1 MSIIKKEQEGNEMEQ
16 PKDAQCRKAYIMGYR
31 DGVRD
36 AQSGKDLA
44 NIDSDLLKLP
54 VEAMEI
60 TSRACNCLLW
70 ANCYTIGEVL
80 RLDTDD
86 IRRIRNMGPT
96 TAKQIALWLTSHG
109 FYCSAWSEYL

>member
-16 PKDAQCRKAYIMGYR
+16 PKVAQCRKAYIVGYR

-36 AQSGKDLA
+36 AQNGMDLT

-60 TSRACNCLLW
+60 TTRARNCLLW
-70 ANCYTIGEVL
+70 TKCYTIGDVL
-80 RLDTDD
+80 RLDADD
-86 IRRIRNMGPT
+86 IRKIRNMGSK
-96 TAKQIALWLTSHG
+96 TAAQIAHWLIAHG

>member
-1 MSIIKKEQEGNEMEQ
+1 MEQ
-16 PKDAQCRKAYIMGYR
+16 PKDAQYCKAYIMGYR